1 MPLSTQKIYYC
12 STSSFPGTTFGALS
26 DGVNPPVTYTTR
38 GWNTGRINPP
48 LYCEMN
54 WNQEVVRTSTQWQA
68 TPTQSAP
75 NQNVGGSGAGNC
87 WALGPVNGEF
97 LAGNWQITMSMKSVT
112 AAAAH
117 TGRFIYRF
125 WTSLTG
131 SGENASLITSS
142 YISSSV
148 LSMPGNTTTVVAGTS
163 SINLPYM
170 NLRNEYIFIQ
180 TYWSVI
186 TNPGGG
192 PANNNVDQDYVLG
205 NITSSLVRPTSF
217 ISHNRSGFVACE
229 NSQL

>member
-1 MPLSTQKIYYC
+1 VGLGDEQQFRHYHNVWTIITLK
-12 STSSFPGTTFGALS
+12 TFL
-26 DGVNPPVTYTTR
+26 YR
-38 GWNTGRINPP
+38 GELRRGR
-48 LYCEMN
+48 LK
-54 WNQEVVRTSTQWQA
+54 S
-68 TPTQSAP
+68 
-75 NQNVGGSGAGNC
+75 
-87 WALGPVNGEF
+87 
-97 LAGNWQITMSMKSVT
+97 SVT